1 MPPRKNFYRSDPS
14 NHGDE
19 IAEAAND
26 ALRSR
31 QAQTRSRRSVAGR
44 GTSAPDPLPRAA
56 AAASSVRQQI
66 VVDMAAMT
74 SSPYLPTGEHPKRLE
89 NFRQGAENVCFI
101 NTSDAAH
108 SNVVGL

>member
-1 MPPRKNFYRSDPS
+1 MGMRSQKWP
-14 NHGDE
+14 N
-19 IAEAAND
+19 
-26 ALRSR
+26 AL
-31 QAQTRSRRSVAGR
+31 
-44 GTSAPDPLPRAA
+44 
-56 AAASSVRQQI
+56 AASSVRQQI